1 MSQAFK
7 AVVIDD
13 VTLCRQLLTDIL
25 EDRGYQVK
33 SYASI
38 KEFTC
43 RTGADERCP
52 NEHACIDIFLT
63 DNQMPETTGLEAIES
78 MLGKGCKLRAT
89 SKAIFSGAWS
99 QMERQKAQ
107 DLGCKTFSKPFELSS
122 FESWLQEQEASF
134 SA

>member
-1 MSQAFK
+1 MPQTFK

-13 VTLCRQLLTDIL
+13 VALCRQLLTDIL

-43 RTGADERCP
+43 PAGADERCP
-52 NEHACIDIFLT
+52 MEHACVDIFLT
-63 DNQMPETTGLEAIES
+63 DNQMPETTGLEAIAD

-89 SKAIFSGAWS
+89 SRAVFSGSWS
-99 QMERQKAQ
+99 HQEKQKAQ
-107 DLGCKTFSKPFELSS
+107 HLGCKTFDKPFELDS
-122 FESWLQEQEASF
+122 FESWLQEREASL
-134 SA
+134 SG